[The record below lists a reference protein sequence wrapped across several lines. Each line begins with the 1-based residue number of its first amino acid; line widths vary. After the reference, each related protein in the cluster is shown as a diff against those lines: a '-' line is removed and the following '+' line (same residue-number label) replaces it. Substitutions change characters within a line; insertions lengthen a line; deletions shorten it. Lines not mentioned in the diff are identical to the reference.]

1 MGVLFFLR
9 MVASSVLLR
18 SKSPAAPMVA
28 SSIHLIRL
36 ATDIIA
42 LVKEEGR
49 ETGGEREG
57 RERGGQIRGRDIRV
71 LELWKG
77 TFAASASLVTYCFG
91 DT

>member
-1 MGVLFFLR
+1 MGILFFLR

-49 ETGGEREG
+49 ETGRETGGEGGGER
-57 RERGGQIRGRDIRV
+57 RG
-71 LELWKG
+71 
-77 TFAASASLVTYCFG
+77 
-91 DT
+91 